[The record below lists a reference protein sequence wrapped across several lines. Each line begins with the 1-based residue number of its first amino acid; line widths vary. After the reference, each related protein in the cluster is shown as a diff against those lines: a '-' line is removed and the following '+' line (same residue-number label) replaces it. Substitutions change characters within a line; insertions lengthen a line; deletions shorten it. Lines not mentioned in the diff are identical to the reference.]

1 MESTRKQIV
10 LGILAHVDSGK
21 TTLSEAML
29 YRAGVTRRL
38 GRVDHKDAFLDT
50 DALEKA
56 RGITIFSKQA
66 LLTAGDTDIALLDTP
81 GHVDFSTETERTLQ
95 VLDYA
100 VLVVSGTDGVQSHTE
115 TLWRLLRRYHV
126 PTFVFVNK
134 MDLPGMERQELLA
147 QLNRRL
153 GEGFVD
159 FGVEQAGRDEAL
171 ALCDEN
177 LMDRMLDAGQLQ
189 DADLIPAIARR
200 HVFPCW
206 FGAAL
211 KLEGVDALLDG
222 LDRYT
227 RPAPALEAFGAKVFK
242 VSQDEQG
249 ARLTW
254 LRVTGGELK
263 VKAQL
268 TGEADGEP
276 WAEKANQLRLYSGAK
291 YTLAEAIGPGQVC
304 AVTGLTKARPGE
316 GLGAERDSD
325 LPVLEPVLSYQVLLP
340 EGADVHAALGKL
352 HRLEEEEP
360 QLHVVWNETLGEIHV
375 QLMGEIQLE
384 VLKSLLAER
393 YGLEVSFGPGGILYK
408 ETITEAMEGV
418 GHYEPLRHYAEV
430 HLLLE
435 PLPRG
440 SGLELAAA
448 CPQDMLDGNW
458 QRLVLTHLAE
468 KPHLGVLTGSPI
480 TDVRITLVAGRA
492 HLKHTEGGDFRQA
505 TYRAVRQGLMEAE
518 SILLEPWYDFRLE
531 LPPEQVGR
539 ALSDLQRMGGQA
551 GTPETAG
558 ALSVLTGSAPVA
570 GLRDYGREVAAY
582 TRGRGRLSC
591 TAGGYAP
598 CHNADEVIAALGY
611 DPERDVDNP
620 ADSVFCAHGAG
631 YNVKW
636 SEVKAHA
643 HVGSGLRLGAEP
655 PPPEEAAPVRPRSV
669 SYAASLEQD
678 KELQAI
684 FERTYG
690 KVERGAF
697 RPQPKPARTSLDDRK
712 YSIQAQKQGPEYLL
726 ADGYNLIF
734 AWEELKA
741 VARDNLDAARQMLM
755 EVLSNY
761 QGFKQNIVILVF
773 DAYRVPRSVQ
783 DVTKYHNIYVV
794 YTKEA
799 ETADTYIERATY
811 EIGRHH
817 RVRVATSDGA
827 EQLIILGHGA
837 LRLSASAFKAE
848 VEQATGQISAILAAN
863 NRSAPSQPVAAALER
878 ARRRQEDKP

>member
-29 YRAGVTRRL
+29 YRTGVTRRL

-66 LLTAGDTDIALLDTP
+66 LLTAGDTDITLLDTP

-159 FGVEQAGRDEAL
+159 FGAEQADRDEAL

-384 VLKSLLAER
+384 VLRSLLAER
-393 YGLEVSFGPGGILYK
+393 FGLEVEFGPGGILYK
-408 ETITEAMEGV
+408 ETITEPMEGV

-430 HLLLE
+430 HLKLE

-440 SGLELAAA
+440 SGMQFAAD
-448 CPQDMLDGNW
+448 CREEVLDKNW
-458 QRLVLTHLAE
+458 QRLVLTHLEE
-468 KPHLGVLTGSPI
+468 KQHLGVLTGSPL
-480 TDVRITLVAGRA
+480 TDVKITLIAGRA

-505 TYRAVRQGLMEAE
+505 TYRAVRQGLMLAK
-518 SILLEPWYDFRLE
+518 SQLLEPWYAFRLE
-531 LPPEQVGR
+531 VPAENIGRAMSDIQRMEGTFDPPESGE
-539 ALSDLQRMGGQA
+539 
-551 GTPETAG
+551 ETA
-558 ALSVLTGSAPVA
+558 VLTGFAPVSTM
-570 GLRDYGREVAAY
+570 RSYPMEVVSY
-582 TRGRGRLSC
+582 TRGRGHLSL
-591 TAGGYAP
+591 TLDGYRP
-598 CHNADEVIAALGY
+598 CHNAQEVIAAIGY
-611 DPERDVDNP
+611 EPEHDLDNP

-631 YNVKW
+631 FVVPW
-636 SEVKAHA
+636 DQVRSHM
-643 HVGSGLRLGAEP
+643 HVDSGWGKSTR
-655 PPPEEAAPVRPRSV
+655 PEQEAAVPQRRAMA
-669 SYAASLEQD
+669 YRATLEED
-678 KELQAI
+678 AELLKI

-690 KVERGAF
+690 PIKRDPLAAF
-697 RPQPKPARTSLDDRK
+697 RPV
-712 YSIQAQKQGPEYLL
+712 QKRERPDFAAEQWEIALEYLL
-726 ADGYNLIF
+726 VDGYNIIF
-734 AWEELKA
+734 AWDELNALSKES
-741 VARDNLDAARQMLM
+741 LDAARHKLM
-755 EVLSNY
+755 DILCNY
-761 QGFKQNIVILVF
+761 QGFQKCVLILVF
-773 DAYRVPRSVQ
+773 DAYRVPGSPGSIEQ
-783 DVTKYHNIYVV
+783 YHNIHVV

-799 ETADTYIERATY
+799 ETADMFIERVTH
-811 EIGRHH
+811 EIGRNR
-817 RVRVATSDGA
+817 RVRVATSDGM
-827 EQLIILGHGA
+827 EQIIILGHGA
-837 LRLSASAFKAE
+837 LRVSARMFHEE
-848 VEQATGQISAILAAN
+848 VQNVEKQI
-863 NRSAPSQPVAAALER
+863 RALVQGE
-878 ARRRQEDKP
+878 A

>member
-66 LLTAGDTDIALLDTP
+66 LLTAGDTDITLLDTP

-159 FGVEQAGRDEAL
+159 FGAEQADRDEAL

-291 YTLAEAIGPGQVC
+291 YTLTEAIGPGQVC

-340 EGADVHAALGKL
+340 EGSDVHAALGKL

-384 VLKSLLAER
+384 VLRSLLAER
-393 YGLEVSFGPGGILYK
+393 FGLEVEFGPGGILYK
-408 ETITEAMEGV
+408 ETITEPMEGV

-430 HLLLE
+430 HLKLE

-440 SGLELAAA
+440 SGMQFAAD
-448 CPQDMLDGNW
+448 CREEVLDKNW
-458 QRLVLTHLAE
+458 QRLVLTHLEE
-468 KPHLGVLTGSPI
+468 KQHLGVLTGSPL
-480 TDVRITLVAGRA
+480 TDVKITLIAGRA

-505 TYRAVRQGLMEAE
+505 TYRAVRQGLMLAK
-518 SILLEPWYDFRLE
+518 SQLLEPWYAFRLE
-531 LPPEQVGR
+531 VPAENIGRAMSDIQRMEGTFDPPESGE
-539 ALSDLQRMGGQA
+539 
-551 GTPETAG
+551 ETA
-558 ALSVLTGSAPVA
+558 VLTGFAPVSTM
-570 GLRDYGREVAAY
+570 RSYPMEVVSY
-582 TRGRGRLSC
+582 TRGRGHLSL
-591 TAGGYAP
+591 TLDGYRP
-598 CHNADEVIAALGY
+598 CHNAQEVIAAIGY
-611 DPERDVDNP
+611 EPEHDLDNP

-631 YNVKW
+631 FVVPW
-636 SEVKAHA
+636 DQVRSHM
-643 HVGSGLRLGAEP
+643 HVDSGWGKSTR
-655 PPPEEAAPVRPRSV
+655 PEQEAAVPQRRAMA
-669 SYAASLEQD
+669 YRATLEED
-678 KELQAI
+678 AELLKI

-690 KVERGAF
+690 PIKRDPLAAF
-697 RPQPKPARTSLDDRK
+697 RPV
-712 YSIQAQKQGPEYLL
+712 QKRERPDFAAEQWEIAPEYLL
-726 ADGYNLIF
+726 VDGYNIIF
-734 AWEELKA
+734 AWDELNALSKES
-741 VARDNLDAARQMLM
+741 LDAARHKLM
-755 EVLSNY
+755 DILCNY
-761 QGFKQNIVILVF
+761 QGFQKCVLILVF
-773 DAYRVPRSVQ
+773 DAYRVPGSPGSIEQ
-783 DVTKYHNIYVV
+783 YHNIHVV

-799 ETADTYIERATY
+799 ETADMFIERVTH
-811 EIGRHH
+811 EIGRNR
-817 RVRVATSDGA
+817 RVRVATSDGM
-827 EQLIILGHGA
+827 EQIIILGHGA
-837 LRLSASAFKAE
+837 LRVSARMFHEE
-848 VEQATGQISAILAAN
+848 VQNVEKQI
-863 NRSAPSQPVAAALER
+863 RALVQGE
-878 ARRRQEDKP
+878 A

>member
-66 LLTAGDTDIALLDTP
+66 LLTAGDTDITLLDTP

-159 FGVEQAGRDEAL
+159 FGATQADRDEAL

-189 DADLIPAIARR
+189 DADLILAIARR

-268 TGEADGEP
+268 TGEADGEL

-291 YTLAEAIGPGQVC
+291 YTLTEAIGPGQVC

-384 VLKSLLAER
+384 VLRSLLAER
-393 YGLEVSFGPGGILYK
+393 FGLEVEFGPGGILYK
-408 ETITEAMEGV
+408 ETITEPMEGV

-430 HLLLE
+430 HLKLE

-440 SGLELAAA
+440 SGMQFAAD
-448 CPQDMLDGNW
+448 CREEVLDKNW
-458 QRLVLTHLAE
+458 QRLVLTHLEE
-468 KPHLGVLTGSPI
+468 KQHLGVLTGSPL
-480 TDVRITLVAGRA
+480 TDVKITLIAGRA

-505 TYRAVRQGLMEAE
+505 TYRAVRQGLMLAK
-518 SILLEPWYDFRLE
+518 SQLLEPWYAFRLE
-531 LPPEQVGR
+531 VPAENIGRAMSDIQRMEGTFDPPESGE
-539 ALSDLQRMGGQA
+539 
-551 GTPETAG
+551 ETA
-558 ALSVLTGSAPVA
+558 VLTGFAPVSTM
-570 GLRDYGREVAAY
+570 RSYPMEVVSY
-582 TRGRGRLSC
+582 TRGRGHLSL
-591 TAGGYAP
+591 TLDGYRP
-598 CHNADEVIAALGY
+598 CHNAQEVIAAIGY
-611 DPERDVDNP
+611 EPEHDLDNP

-631 YNVKW
+631 FVVPW
-636 SEVKAHA
+636 DQVRSHM
-643 HVGSGLRLGAEP
+643 HVDSGWGKSTR
-655 PPPEEAAPVRPRSV
+655 PEQEAAVPQRRAMA
-669 SYAASLEQD
+669 YRATLEED
-678 KELQAI
+678 AELLKI

-690 KVERGAF
+690 PIKRDPLAAF
-697 RPQPKPARTSLDDRK
+697 RPV
-712 YSIQAQKQGPEYLL
+712 QKRERPDFAAEQWEIAPEYLL
-726 ADGYNLIF
+726 VDGYNIIF
-734 AWEELKA
+734 AWDELNSLSKES
-741 VARDNLDAARQMLM
+741 LDAARHKLM
-755 EVLSNY
+755 DILCNY
-761 QGFKQNIVILVF
+761 QGFQKCVLILVF
-773 DAYRVPRSVQ
+773 DAYRVPGSPGSIEQ
-783 DVTKYHNIYVV
+783 YHNIHVV

-799 ETADTYIERATY
+799 ETADMFIERVTH
-811 EIGRHH
+811 EIGRNR
-817 RVRVATSDGA
+817 RVRVATSDGM
-827 EQLIILGHGA
+827 EQIIILGHGA
-837 LRLSASAFKAE
+837 LRVSARMFHEE
-848 VEQATGQISAILAAN
+848 VQNVEKQI
-863 NRSAPSQPVAAALER
+863 RALVQGE
-878 ARRRQEDKP
+878 A

>member
-66 LLTAGDTDIALLDTP
+66 LLTAGDTDITLLDTP

-134 MDLPGMERQELLA
+134 MDLPGMKRQELLA

-159 FGVEQAGRDEAL
+159 FGATQADRDEAL

-249 ARLTW
+249 TRLTW

-291 YTLAEAIGPGQVC
+291 YTLTEAIGPGQVC

-384 VLKSLLAER
+384 VLRSLLAER
-393 YGLEVSFGPGGILYK
+393 FGLEVEFGPGGILYK
-408 ETITEAMEGV
+408 ETITEPMEGV

-430 HLLLE
+430 HLKLE

-440 SGLELAAA
+440 SGMQFAAD
-448 CPQDMLDGNW
+448 CREEVLDKNW
-458 QRLVLTHLAE
+458 QRLVLTHLEE
-468 KPHLGVLTGSPI
+468 KQHLGVLTGSPL
-480 TDVRITLVAGRA
+480 TDVKITLIAGRA

-505 TYRAVRQGLMEAE
+505 TYRAVRQGLMLAK
-518 SILLEPWYDFRLE
+518 SQLLEPWYAFRLE
-531 LPPEQVGR
+531 VPAENIGRAMSDIQRMEGTFDPPESGE
-539 ALSDLQRMGGQA
+539 
-551 GTPETAG
+551 ETA
-558 ALSVLTGSAPVA
+558 VLTGFAPVSTM
-570 GLRDYGREVAAY
+570 RSYPMEVVSY
-582 TRGRGRLSC
+582 TRGRGHLSL
-591 TAGGYAP
+591 TLDGYRP
-598 CHNADEVIAALGY
+598 CHNAQEVIAAIGY
-611 DPERDVDNP
+611 EPEHDLDNP

-631 YNVKW
+631 FVVPW
-636 SEVKAHA
+636 DQVRSHM
-643 HVGSGLRLGAEP
+643 HVDSGWGKSTR
-655 PPPEEAAPVRPRSV
+655 PEQEAAVPQRRAMA
-669 SYAASLEQD
+669 YRATLEED
-678 KELQAI
+678 AELLKI

-690 KVERGAF
+690 PIKRDPLAAF
-697 RPQPKPARTSLDDRK
+697 RPV
-712 YSIQAQKQGPEYLL
+712 QKRERPDFAAEQWEIAPEYLL
-726 ADGYNLIF
+726 VDGYNIIF
-734 AWEELKA
+734 AWDELNALSKES
-741 VARDNLDAARQMLM
+741 LDAARHKLM
-755 EVLSNY
+755 DILCNY
-761 QGFKQNIVILVF
+761 QGFQKCVLILVF
-773 DAYRVPRSVQ
+773 DAYRVPGSPGSIEQ
-783 DVTKYHNIYVV
+783 YHNIHVV

-799 ETADTYIERATY
+799 ETADMFIERVTH
-811 EIGRHH
+811 EIGRNR
-817 RVRVATSDGA
+817 RVRVATSDGM
-827 EQLIILGHGA
+827 EQIIILGHGA
-837 LRLSASAFKAE
+837 LRVSARMFHEE
-848 VEQATGQISAILAAN
+848 VQNVEKQI
-863 NRSAPSQPVAAALER
+863 RALVQGE
-878 ARRRQEDKP
+878 A

>member
-66 LLTAGDTDIALLDTP
+66 LLTAGDTDITLLDTP

-159 FGVEQAGRDEAL
+159 FGAEQADRDEAL

-227 RPAPALEAFGAKVFK
+227 RSAPALEAFGAKVFK

-291 YTLAEAIGPGQVC
+291 YTLTEAIGPGQVC

-384 VLKSLLAER
+384 VLRSLLAER
-393 YGLEVSFGPGGILYK
+393 FGLEVEFGPGGILYK
-408 ETITEAMEGV
+408 ETITEPMEGV

-430 HLLLE
+430 HLKLE

-440 SGLELAAA
+440 SGMQFAAD
-448 CPQDMLDGNW
+448 CREEVLDKNW
-458 QRLVLTHLAE
+458 QRLVLTHLEE
-468 KPHLGVLTGSPI
+468 KQHLGVLTGSPL
-480 TDVRITLVAGRA
+480 TDVKITLIAGRA

-505 TYRAVRQGLMEAE
+505 TYRAVRQGLMLAK
-518 SILLEPWYDFRLE
+518 SQLLEPWYAFRLE
-531 LPPEQVGR
+531 VPAENIGRAMSDIQRMEGTFDPPESGE
-539 ALSDLQRMGGQA
+539 
-551 GTPETAG
+551 ETA
-558 ALSVLTGSAPVA
+558 VLAGFAPVSTM
-570 GLRDYGREVAAY
+570 RSYPMEVVSY
-582 TRGRGRLSC
+582 TRGRGHLSL
-591 TAGGYAP
+591 TLDGYRP
-598 CHNADEVIAALGY
+598 CHNAQEVIAAIGY
-611 DPERDVDNP
+611 EPEHDLDNP

-631 YNVKW
+631 FVVPW
-636 SEVKAHA
+636 DQVRSHM
-643 HVGSGLRLGAEP
+643 HVDSGWGKSTR
-655 PPPEEAAPVRPRSV
+655 PEQEAAVPQRRAMA
-669 SYAASLEQD
+669 YRATLEED
-678 KELQAI
+678 AELLKI

-690 KVERGAF
+690 PIKRDPLAAF
-697 RPQPKPARTSLDDRK
+697 RPV
-712 YSIQAQKQGPEYLL
+712 QKRERPDFAAEQWEIAPEYLL
-726 ADGYNLIF
+726 VDGYNIIF
-734 AWEELKA
+734 AWDELNALSKES
-741 VARDNLDAARQMLM
+741 LDAARHKLM
-755 EVLSNY
+755 DILCNY
-761 QGFKQNIVILVF
+761 QGFQKCVLILVF
-773 DAYRVPRSVQ
+773 DAYRVPGSPGSIEQ
-783 DVTKYHNIYVV
+783 YHNIHVV

-799 ETADTYIERATY
+799 ETADMFIERVTH
-811 EIGRHH
+811 EIGRNR
-817 RVRVATSDGA
+817 RVRVATSDGM
-827 EQLIILGHGA
+827 EQIIILGHGA
-837 LRLSASAFKAE
+837 LRVSARMFHEE
-848 VEQATGQISAILAAN
+848 VQNVEKQI
-863 NRSAPSQPVAAALER
+863 RALVQGE
-878 ARRRQEDKP
+878 A

>member
-66 LLTAGDTDIALLDTP
+66 LLTAGDTDITLLDTP

-159 FGVEQAGRDEAL
+159 FGAEQADRDEAL

-384 VLKSLLAER
+384 VLRSLLAER
-393 YGLEVSFGPGGILYK
+393 FGLAVEFGPGGILYK
-408 ETITEAMEGV
+408 ETITEPMEGV

-430 HLLLE
+430 HLKLE

-440 SGLELAAA
+440 SGMQFAAD
-448 CPQDMLDGNW
+448 CREEVLDKNW
-458 QRLVLTHLAE
+458 QRLVLTHLEE
-468 KPHLGVLTGSPI
+468 KQHLGVLTGSPL
-480 TDVRITLVAGRA
+480 TDVKITLIAGRA

-505 TYRAVRQGLMEAE
+505 TYRAVRQGLMLAK
-518 SILLEPWYDFRLE
+518 SQLLEPWYAFRLE
-531 LPPEQVGR
+531 VPAENIGRAMSDIQRMEGTFDPPESGE
-539 ALSDLQRMGGQA
+539 
-551 GTPETAG
+551 ETA
-558 ALSVLTGSAPVA
+558 VLTGFAPVSTM
-570 GLRDYGREVAAY
+570 RSYPMEVVSY
-582 TRGRGRLSC
+582 TRGRGHLSL
-591 TAGGYAP
+591 TLDGYRP
-598 CHNADEVIAALGY
+598 CHNAQEVIAAIGY
-611 DPERDVDNP
+611 EPEHDLDNP

-631 YNVKW
+631 FVVPW
-636 SEVKAHA
+636 DQVRSHM
-643 HVGSGLRLGAEP
+643 HVDSGWGKSTR
-655 PPPEEAAPVRPRSV
+655 PEQEAAVPQRRAMA
-669 SYAASLEQD
+669 YRATLEED
-678 KELQAI
+678 AELLKI

-690 KVERGAF
+690 PIKRDPLAAF
-697 RPQPKPARTSLDDRK
+697 RPV
-712 YSIQAQKQGPEYLL
+712 QKRERPDFAAEQWEIAPEYLL
-726 ADGYNLIF
+726 VDGYNIIF
-734 AWEELKA
+734 AWDELHALSKES
-741 VARDNLDAARQMLM
+741 LDAARHKLM
-755 EVLSNY
+755 DILCNY
-761 QGFKQNIVILVF
+761 QGFQKCVLILVF
-773 DAYRVPRSVQ
+773 DAYRVPGSPGSIEQ
-783 DVTKYHNIYVV
+783 YHNIHVV

-799 ETADTYIERATY
+799 ETADMFIERVTH
-811 EIGRHH
+811 EIGRNR
-817 RVRVATSDGA
+817 RVRVATSDGM
-827 EQLIILGHGA
+827 EQIIILGHGA
-837 LRLSASAFKAE
+837 LRVSARMFHEE
-848 VEQATGQISAILAAN
+848 VQNVEKQIRVLVQGEA
-863 NRSAPSQPVAAALER
+863 
-878 ARRRQEDKP
+878 

>member
-66 LLTAGDTDIALLDTP
+66 LLTAGDTDITLLDTP

-159 FGVEQAGRDEAL
+159 FGAEQADRDEAL

-291 YTLAEAIGPGQVC
+291 YTLTEAIGPGQVC

-384 VLKSLLAER
+384 VLRSLLAER
-393 YGLEVSFGPGGILYK
+393 FGLEVEFGPGGILYK
-408 ETITEAMEGV
+408 ETITEPMEGV

-430 HLLLE
+430 HLKLE

-440 SGLELAAA
+440 SGMQFAAD
-448 CPQDMLDGNW
+448 CREEVLDKNW
-458 QRLVLTHLAE
+458 QRLVLTHLEE
-468 KPHLGVLTGSPI
+468 KQHLGVLTGSPL
-480 TDVRITLVAGRA
+480 TDVKITLIAGRA
-492 HLKHTEGGDFRQA
+492 HLKHTEGGDFRKA
-505 TYRAVRQGLMEAE
+505 TYRAVRQGLMLAK
-518 SILLEPWYDFRLE
+518 SQLLEPWYAFRLE
-531 LPPEQVGR
+531 VPAENIGRAMSDIQRMEGTFDPPESGE
-539 ALSDLQRMGGQA
+539 
-551 GTPETAG
+551 ETA
-558 ALSVLTGSAPVA
+558 VLTGFAPVSTM
-570 GLRDYGREVAAY
+570 RSYPMEVVSY
-582 TRGRGRLSC
+582 TRGRGHLSL
-591 TAGGYAP
+591 TLDGYRP
-598 CHNADEVIAALGY
+598 CHNAQEVIAAIGY
-611 DPERDVDNP
+611 EPEHDLDNP

-631 YNVKW
+631 FVVPW
-636 SEVKAHA
+636 DQVRSHM
-643 HVGSGLRLGAEP
+643 HVDSGWGKSTR
-655 PPPEEAAPVRPRSV
+655 PEQEAAVPQRRAMA
-669 SYAASLEQD
+669 YRATLEED
-678 KELQAI
+678 AELLKI

-690 KVERGAF
+690 PIKRDPLAAF
-697 RPQPKPARTSLDDRK
+697 RPV
-712 YSIQAQKQGPEYLL
+712 QKRERPDFAAEQWEIAPEYLL
-726 ADGYNLIF
+726 VDGYNIIF
-734 AWEELKA
+734 AWDELNALSKES
-741 VARDNLDAARQMLM
+741 LDAARHKLM
-755 EVLSNY
+755 DILCNY
-761 QGFKQNIVILVF
+761 QGFQKCVLILVF
-773 DAYRVPRSVQ
+773 DAYRVPGSPGSIEQ
-783 DVTKYHNIYVV
+783 YHNIHVV

-799 ETADTYIERATY
+799 ETADMFIERVTH
-811 EIGRHH
+811 EIGRNR
-817 RVRVATSDGA
+817 RVRVATSDGM
-827 EQLIILGHGA
+827 EQIIILGHGA
-837 LRLSASAFKAE
+837 LRVSARMFHEE
-848 VEQATGQISAILAAN
+848 VQNVEKQI
-863 NRSAPSQPVAAALER
+863 RALVQGE
-878 ARRRQEDKP
+878 A

>member
-66 LLTAGDTDIALLDTP
+66 LLTAGDTDITLLDTP

-159 FGVEQAGRDEAL
+159 FGAEQADRDEAL

-384 VLKSLLAER
+384 VLRSLLAER
-393 YGLEVSFGPGGILYK
+393 FGLEVEFGPGGILYK
-408 ETITEAMEGV
+408 ETITEPMEGV

-430 HLLLE
+430 HLKLE

-440 SGLELAAA
+440 SGMQFAAD
-448 CPQDMLDGNW
+448 CREEVLDKNW
-458 QRLVLTHLAE
+458 QRLVLTHLEE
-468 KPHLGVLTGSPI
+468 KQHLGVLTGSPL
-480 TDVRITLVAGRA
+480 TDVKITLIAGRA

-505 TYRAVRQGLMEAE
+505 TYRAVRQGLMLAK
-518 SILLEPWYDFRLE
+518 SQLLEPWYAFRLE
-531 LPPEQVGR
+531 VPAENIGRAMSDIQRMEGTFDPPESGE
-539 ALSDLQRMGGQA
+539 
-551 GTPETAG
+551 ETA
-558 ALSVLTGSAPVA
+558 VLTGFAPVSTM
-570 GLRDYGREVAAY
+570 RSYPMEVVSY
-582 TRGRGRLSC
+582 TRGRGHLSL
-591 TAGGYAP
+591 TLDGYRP
-598 CHNADEVIAALGY
+598 CHNAQEVIAAIGY
-611 DPERDVDNP
+611 EPEHDLDNP

-631 YNVKW
+631 FVVPW
-636 SEVKAHA
+636 DQVRSHM
-643 HVGSGLRLGAEP
+643 HVDSGWGKSTR
-655 PPPEEAAPVRPRSV
+655 PEQEAAVPQRRAMA
-669 SYAASLEQD
+669 YRATLEED
-678 KELQAI
+678 AELLKI

-690 KVERGAF
+690 PIKRDPLAAF
-697 RPQPKPARTSLDDRK
+697 RPV
-712 YSIQAQKQGPEYLL
+712 QKRERPDFAAEQWEIAPEYLL
-726 ADGYNLIF
+726 VDGYNIIF
-734 AWEELKA
+734 AWDELNALSKES
-741 VARDNLDAARQMLM
+741 LDAARHKLM
-755 EVLSNY
+755 DILCNY
-761 QGFKQNIVILVF
+761 QGFQKCVLILVF
-773 DAYRVPRSVQ
+773 DAYRVPGSPGSIEQ
-783 DVTKYHNIYVV
+783 YHNIHVV

-799 ETADTYIERATY
+799 ETADMFIERVTH
-811 EIGRHH
+811 EIGRNR
-817 RVRVATSDGA
+817 RVRVATSDGM
-827 EQLIILGHGA
+827 EQIIILGHGA
-837 LRLSASAFKAE
+837 LRVSARMFHEE
-848 VEQATGQISAILAAN
+848 VQNVEKQI
-863 NRSAPSQPVAAALER
+863 RALV
-878 ARRRQEDKP
+878 QGGSVMLQFSVTTHP

>member
-66 LLTAGDTDIALLDTP
+66 LLTAGDTDITLLDTP

-134 MDLPGMERQELLA
+134 MDLPGMKRQELLA

-159 FGVEQAGRDEAL
+159 FGATQADRDEAL

-291 YTLAEAIGPGQVC
+291 YTLTEAIGPGQVC

-384 VLKSLLAER
+384 VLRSLLAER
-393 YGLEVSFGPGGILYK
+393 FGLEVEFGPGGILYK
-408 ETITEAMEGV
+408 ETITEPMEGV

-430 HLLLE
+430 HLKLE

-440 SGLELAAA
+440 SGMQFAAD
-448 CPQDMLDGNW
+448 CREEVLDKNW
-458 QRLVLTHLAE
+458 QRLVLTHLEE
-468 KPHLGVLTGSPI
+468 KQHLGVLTGSPL
-480 TDVRITLVAGRA
+480 TDVKITLIAGRA

-505 TYRAVRQGLMEAE
+505 TYRAVRQGLMLAK
-518 SILLEPWYDFRLE
+518 SQLLEPWYAFRLE
-531 LPPEQVGR
+531 VPAENIGRAMSDIQRMEGTFDPPESGE
-539 ALSDLQRMGGQA
+539 
-551 GTPETAG
+551 ETT
-558 ALSVLTGSAPVA
+558 VLTGFAPVSTM
-570 GLRDYGREVAAY
+570 RSYPMEVVSY
-582 TRGRGRLSC
+582 TRGRGHLSL
-591 TAGGYAP
+591 TLDGYRP
-598 CHNADEVIAALGY
+598 CHNAQEVIAAIGY
-611 DPERDVDNP
+611 EPEHDLDNP

-631 YNVKW
+631 FVVPW
-636 SEVKAHA
+636 DQVRSHM
-643 HVGSGLRLGAEP
+643 HVDSGWGKSTR
-655 PPPEEAAPVRPRSV
+655 PEQEAAVPQRRAMA
-669 SYAASLEQD
+669 YRATLEED
-678 KELQAI
+678 AELLKI

-690 KVERGAF
+690 PIKRDPLAAF
-697 RPQPKPARTSLDDRK
+697 RPV
-712 YSIQAQKQGPEYLL
+712 QKRERPDFAAEQWEIAPEYLL
-726 ADGYNLIF
+726 VDGYNIIF
-734 AWEELKA
+734 AWDELNALSKES
-741 VARDNLDAARQMLM
+741 LDAARHKLM
-755 EVLSNY
+755 DILCNY
-761 QGFKQNIVILVF
+761 QGFQKCVLILVF
-773 DAYRVPRSVQ
+773 DAYRVPGSPGSIEQ
-783 DVTKYHNIYVV
+783 YHNIHVV

-799 ETADTYIERATY
+799 ETADMFIERVTH
-811 EIGRHH
+811 EIGRNR
-817 RVRVATSDGA
+817 RVRVATSDGM
-827 EQLIILGHGA
+827 EQIIILGHGA
-837 LRLSASAFKAE
+837 LRVSARMFHEE
-848 VEQATGQISAILAAN
+848 VQNVEKQI
-863 NRSAPSQPVAAALER
+863 RALVQGE
-878 ARRRQEDKP
+878 A

>member
-66 LLTAGDTDIALLDTP
+66 LLTAGDTDITLLDTP

-159 FGVEQAGRDEAL
+159 FGATQADRDEAL

-291 YTLAEAIGPGQVC
+291 YTLTEAIGPGQVC

-360 QLHVVWNETLGEIHV
+360 QLHVVWNEALGEIHV

-384 VLKSLLAER
+384 VLRSLLAER
-393 YGLEVSFGPGGILYK
+393 FGLEVEFGPGGILYK
-408 ETITEAMEGV
+408 ETITEPMEGV

-430 HLLLE
+430 HLKLE

-440 SGLELAAA
+440 SGMQFAAD
-448 CPQDMLDGNW
+448 CREEVLDKNW
-458 QRLVLTHLAE
+458 QRLVLTHLEE
-468 KPHLGVLTGSPI
+468 KQHLGVLTGSPL
-480 TDVRITLVAGRA
+480 TDVKITLIAGRA

-505 TYRAVRQGLMEAE
+505 TYRAVRQGLMLAK
-518 SILLEPWYDFRLE
+518 SQLLEPWYAFRLE
-531 LPPEQVGR
+531 VPAENIGRAMSDIQRMEGTFDPPESGE
-539 ALSDLQRMGGQA
+539 
-551 GTPETAG
+551 ETA
-558 ALSVLTGSAPVA
+558 VLTGFAPVSTM
-570 GLRDYGREVAAY
+570 RSYPMEVVSY
-582 TRGRGRLSC
+582 TRGRGHLSL
-591 TAGGYAP
+591 TLDGYRP
-598 CHNADEVIAALGY
+598 CHNAQEVIAAIGY
-611 DPERDVDNP
+611 EPEHDLDNP
-620 ADSVFCAHGAG
+620 ADSMFCAHGAG
-631 YNVKW
+631 FVVPW
-636 SEVKAHA
+636 DQVRSHM
-643 HVGSGLRLGAEP
+643 HVDSGWGKSTR
-655 PPPEEAAPVRPRSV
+655 PEQEAAVPQRRAMA
-669 SYAASLEQD
+669 YRATLEED
-678 KELQAI
+678 AELLKI

-690 KVERGAF
+690 PIKRDPLAAF
-697 RPQPKPARTSLDDRK
+697 RPV
-712 YSIQAQKQGPEYLL
+712 QKRERPDFAAEQWEIAPEYLL
-726 ADGYNLIF
+726 VDGYNIIF
-734 AWEELKA
+734 AWDELNALSKES
-741 VARDNLDAARQMLM
+741 LDAARHKLM
-755 EVLSNY
+755 DILCNY
-761 QGFKQNIVILVF
+761 QGFQKCVLILVF
-773 DAYRVPRSVQ
+773 DAYRVPGSPGSIEQ
-783 DVTKYHNIYVV
+783 YHNIHVV

-799 ETADTYIERATY
+799 ETADMFIERVTH
-811 EIGRHH
+811 EIGRNR
-817 RVRVATSDGA
+817 RVRVATSDGM
-827 EQLIILGHGA
+827 EQIIILGHGA
-837 LRLSASAFKAE
+837 LRVSARMFHEE
-848 VEQATGQISAILAAN
+848 VQNVEKQI
-863 NRSAPSQPVAAALER
+863 RALVQGE
-878 ARRRQEDKP
+878 A

>member
-66 LLTAGDTDIALLDTP
+66 LLTAGDTDITLLDTP

-159 FGVEQAGRDEAL
+159 FGAEQADRDEAL

-249 ARLTW
+249 TRLTW

-360 QLHVVWNETLGEIHV
+360 QLHVVWNEALGEIHV

-384 VLKSLLAER
+384 VLRSLLAER
-393 YGLEVSFGPGGILYK
+393 FGLAVEFGPGGILYK
-408 ETITEAMEGV
+408 ETITEPMEGV

-430 HLLLE
+430 HLKLE

-440 SGLELAAA
+440 SGMQFAAD
-448 CPQDMLDGNW
+448 CREEVLDKNW
-458 QRLVLTHLAE
+458 QRLVLTHLEE
-468 KPHLGVLTGSPI
+468 KQHLGVLTGSPL
-480 TDVRITLVAGRA
+480 TDVKITLIAGRA

-505 TYRAVRQGLMEAE
+505 TYRAVRQGLMLAK
-518 SILLEPWYDFRLE
+518 SQLLEPWYAFRLE
-531 LPPEQVGR
+531 VPAENIGRAMSDIQRMEGTFDPPESGE
-539 ALSDLQRMGGQA
+539 
-551 GTPETAG
+551 ETA
-558 ALSVLTGSAPVA
+558 VLTGFAPVSTM
-570 GLRDYGREVAAY
+570 RSYPMEVVSY
-582 TRGRGRLSC
+582 TRGRGHLSL
-591 TAGGYAP
+591 TLDGYRP
-598 CHNADEVIAALGY
+598 CHNAQEVIAAIGY
-611 DPERDVDNP
+611 EPEHDLDNP

-631 YNVKW
+631 FVVPW
-636 SEVKAHA
+636 DQVRSHM
-643 HVGSGLRLGAEP
+643 HVDSGWGKSTR
-655 PPPEEAAPVRPRSV
+655 PEQEAAV
-669 SYAASLEQD
+669 SQRRAMAYRATLEED
-678 KELQAI
+678 AELLKI

-690 KVERGAF
+690 PIKRDPLAAF
-697 RPQPKPARTSLDDRK
+697 RPV
-712 YSIQAQKQGPEYLL
+712 QKREHPDFAAEQWEIAPEYLL
-726 ADGYNLIF
+726 VDGYNIIF
-734 AWEELKA
+734 AWDELNALSKES
-741 VARDNLDAARQMLM
+741 LDAARHKLM
-755 EVLSNY
+755 DILCNY
-761 QGFKQNIVILVF
+761 QGFQKCVLILVF
-773 DAYRVPRSVQ
+773 DAYRVPGSPGSIEQ
-783 DVTKYHNIYVV
+783 YHNIHVV

-799 ETADTYIERATY
+799 ETADMFIERVTH
-811 EIGRHH
+811 EIGRNR
-817 RVRVATSDGA
+817 RVRVATSDGM
-827 EQLIILGHGA
+827 EQIIILGHGA
-837 LRLSASAFKAE
+837 LRVSARMFHEE
-848 VEQATGQISAILAAN
+848 VQNVEKQI
-863 NRSAPSQPVAAALER
+863 RALVQGE
-878 ARRRQEDKP
+878 A

>member
-66 LLTAGDTDIALLDTP
+66 LLTAGDTDITLLDTP

-159 FGVEQAGRDEAL
+159 FGAEQADRDEAL

-291 YTLAEAIGPGQVC
+291 YTLTEAIGPGQVC

-384 VLKSLLAER
+384 VLRSLLAER
-393 YGLEVSFGPGGILYK
+393 FGLAVEFGPGGILYK
-408 ETITEAMEGV
+408 ETITEPMEGV

-430 HLLLE
+430 HLKLE

-440 SGLELAAA
+440 SGMQFAAD
-448 CPQDMLDGNW
+448 CREEVLDKNW
-458 QRLVLTHLAE
+458 QRLVLTHLEE
-468 KPHLGVLTGSPI
+468 KQHLGVLTGSPL
-480 TDVRITLVAGRA
+480 TDVKITLIAGRA
-492 HLKHTEGGDFRQA
+492 HLKHTEGSDFRQA
-505 TYRAVRQGLMEAE
+505 TYRAVRQGLMLAK
-518 SILLEPWYDFRLE
+518 SQLLEPWYAFRLE
-531 LPPEQVGR
+531 VPAENIGRAMSDIQRMEGTFDPPESGE
-539 ALSDLQRMGGQA
+539 
-551 GTPETAG
+551 ETA
-558 ALSVLTGSAPVA
+558 VLTGFAPVSTM
-570 GLRDYGREVAAY
+570 RSYPMEVVSY
-582 TRGRGRLSC
+582 TRGRGHLSL
-591 TAGGYAP
+591 TLDGYRP
-598 CHNADEVIAALGY
+598 CHNAQEVIAAIGY
-611 DPERDVDNP
+611 EPEHDLDNP

-631 YNVKW
+631 FVVPW
-636 SEVKAHA
+636 DQVRSHM
-643 HVGSGLRLGAEP
+643 HVDSGWGKSTR
-655 PPPEEAAPVRPRSV
+655 PEQEAAVPQRRAMA
-669 SYAASLEQD
+669 YRATLEED
-678 KELQAI
+678 AELLKI

-690 KVERGAF
+690 PIKRDPLAAF
-697 RPQPKPARTSLDDRK
+697 RPV
-712 YSIQAQKQGPEYLL
+712 QKRERPDFAAEQWEIAPEYLL
-726 ADGYNLIF
+726 VDGYNIIF
-734 AWEELKA
+734 AWDELNALSKES
-741 VARDNLDAARQMLM
+741 LDAARHKLM
-755 EVLSNY
+755 DILCNY
-761 QGFKQNIVILVF
+761 QGFQKCVLILVF
-773 DAYRVPRSVQ
+773 DAYRVPGSPGSIEQ
-783 DVTKYHNIYVV
+783 YHNIHVV

-799 ETADTYIERATY
+799 ETADMFIERVTH
-811 EIGRHH
+811 EIGRNR
-817 RVRVATSDGA
+817 RVRVATSDGM
-827 EQLIILGHGA
+827 EQIIILGHGA
-837 LRLSASAFKAE
+837 LRVSARMFHEE
-848 VEQATGQISAILAAN
+848 VQNVEKQI
-863 NRSAPSQPVAAALER
+863 RALVQGE
-878 ARRRQEDKP
+878 A

>member
-66 LLTAGDTDIALLDTP
+66 LLTAGDTDITLLDTP

-159 FGVEQAGRDEAL
+159 FGAEQADRDEAL

-177 LMDRMLDAGQLQ
+177 LMDRMLDARQLQ

-291 YTLAEAIGPGQVC
+291 YTLTEAIGPGQVC

-384 VLKSLLAER
+384 VLRSLLAER
-393 YGLEVSFGPGGILYK
+393 FGLEVEFGPGGILYK
-408 ETITEAMEGV
+408 ETITEPMEGV

-430 HLLLE
+430 HLKLE

-440 SGLELAAA
+440 SGMQFAAD
-448 CPQDMLDGNW
+448 CREEVLDKNW
-458 QRLVLTHLAE
+458 QRLVLTHLEE
-468 KPHLGVLTGSPI
+468 KQHLGVLTGSPL
-480 TDVRITLVAGRA
+480 TDVKITLIAGRA

-505 TYRAVRQGLMEAE
+505 TYRAVRQGLMLAK
-518 SILLEPWYDFRLE
+518 SQLLEPWYAFRLE
-531 LPPEQVGR
+531 VPAENIGRAMSDIQRMEGTFDPPESGE
-539 ALSDLQRMGGQA
+539 
-551 GTPETAG
+551 ETA
-558 ALSVLTGSAPVA
+558 VLTGFAPVSTM
-570 GLRDYGREVAAY
+570 RSYPMEVVSY
-582 TRGRGRLSC
+582 TRGRGHLSL
-591 TAGGYAP
+591 TLDGYRP
-598 CHNADEVIAALGY
+598 CHNAQEVITAIGY
-611 DPERDVDNP
+611 EPEHDLDNP

-631 YNVKW
+631 FVVPW
-636 SEVKAHA
+636 DQVRSHM
-643 HVGSGLRLGAEP
+643 HVDSGWGKSTR
-655 PPPEEAAPVRPRSV
+655 PEQEAAVPQRRAMA
-669 SYAASLEQD
+669 YRATLEED
-678 KELQAI
+678 AELLKI

-690 KVERGAF
+690 PIKRDPLAAF
-697 RPQPKPARTSLDDRK
+697 RPV
-712 YSIQAQKQGPEYLL
+712 QKRERPDFAAEQWEIAPEYLL
-726 ADGYNLIF
+726 VDGYNIIF
-734 AWEELKA
+734 AWDELNALSKES
-741 VARDNLDAARQMLM
+741 LDAARHKLM
-755 EVLSNY
+755 DILCNY
-761 QGFKQNIVILVF
+761 QGFQKCVLILVF
-773 DAYRVPRSVQ
+773 DAYRVPGSPGSIEQ
-783 DVTKYHNIYVV
+783 YHNIHVV

-799 ETADTYIERATY
+799 ETADMFIERVTH
-811 EIGRHH
+811 EIGRNR
-817 RVRVATSDGA
+817 RVRVATSDGM
-827 EQLIILGHGA
+827 EQIIILGHGA
-837 LRLSASAFKAE
+837 LRVSARMFHEE
-848 VEQATGQISAILAAN
+848 VQNVEKQI
-863 NRSAPSQPVAAALER
+863 RALVQGE
-878 ARRRQEDKP
+878 A

>member
-66 LLTAGDTDIALLDTP
+66 LLTAGDTDITLLDTP

-159 FGVEQAGRDEAL
+159 FGAEQADRDEAL

-291 YTLAEAIGPGQVC
+291 YTLTEAIGPGQVC

-325 LPVLEPVLSYQVLLP
+325 LPVLEPVLSYQVLLS

-384 VLKSLLAER
+384 VLRSLLAER
-393 YGLEVSFGPGGILYK
+393 FGLAVEFGPGGILYK
-408 ETITEAMEGV
+408 ETITEPMEGV

-430 HLLLE
+430 HLKLE

-440 SGLELAAA
+440 SGMQFAAD
-448 CPQDMLDGNW
+448 CREEVLDKNW
-458 QRLVLTHLAE
+458 QRLVLTHLEE
-468 KPHLGVLTGSPI
+468 KQHLGVLTGSPL
-480 TDVRITLVAGRA
+480 TDVKITLIAGRA

-505 TYRAVRQGLMEAE
+505 TYRAVRQGLMLAK
-518 SILLEPWYDFRLE
+518 SQLLEPWYAFRLE
-531 LPPEQVGR
+531 VPAENIGRAMSDIQRMEGTFDPPESGE
-539 ALSDLQRMGGQA
+539 
-551 GTPETAG
+551 ETA
-558 ALSVLTGSAPVA
+558 VLTGFAPVSTM
-570 GLRDYGREVAAY
+570 RSYPMEVVSY
-582 TRGRGRLSC
+582 TRGRGHLSL
-591 TAGGYAP
+591 TLDGYRP
-598 CHNADEVIAALGY
+598 CHNAQEVIAAIGY
-611 DPERDVDNP
+611 EPEHDLDNP

-631 YNVKW
+631 FVVPW
-636 SEVKAHA
+636 DQVRSHM
-643 HVGSGLRLGAEP
+643 HVDSGWGKSTR
-655 PPPEEAAPVRPRSV
+655 PEQEAAVPQRRAMA
-669 SYAASLEQD
+669 YRATLEED
-678 KELQAI
+678 AELLKI

-690 KVERGAF
+690 PIKRDPLAAF
-697 RPQPKPARTSLDDRK
+697 RPV
-712 YSIQAQKQGPEYLL
+712 QKRERPDFAAEQWEIAPEYLL
-726 ADGYNLIF
+726 VDGYNIIF
-734 AWEELKA
+734 AWDELNALSKES
-741 VARDNLDAARQMLM
+741 LDAARHKLM
-755 EVLSNY
+755 DILCNY
-761 QGFKQNIVILVF
+761 QGFQKCVLILVF
-773 DAYRVPRSVQ
+773 DAYRVPGSPGSIEQ
-783 DVTKYHNIYVV
+783 YHNIHVV

-799 ETADTYIERATY
+799 ETADMFIERVTH
-811 EIGRHH
+811 EIGRNR
-817 RVRVATSDGA
+817 RVRVATSDGM
-827 EQLIILGHGA
+827 EQIIILGHGA
-837 LRLSASAFKAE
+837 LRVSARMFHEE
-848 VEQATGQISAILAAN
+848 VQNVEKQI
-863 NRSAPSQPVAAALER
+863 RALVQGE
-878 ARRRQEDKP
+878 A

>member
-66 LLTAGDTDIALLDTP
+66 LLTAGDTDISLLDTP

-159 FGVEQAGRDEAL
+159 FGAEQADRDEAL

-200 HVFPCW
+200 HAFPCW

-384 VLKSLLAER
+384 VLRSLLAER
-393 YGLEVSFGPGGILYK
+393 FGLEVEFGPGGILYK
-408 ETITEAMEGV
+408 ETITEPMEGV

-430 HLLLE
+430 HLKLE

-440 SGLELAAA
+440 SGMQFAAD
-448 CPQDMLDGNW
+448 CREEVLDKNW
-458 QRLVLTHLAE
+458 QRLVLTHLEE
-468 KPHLGVLTGSPI
+468 KQHLGVLTGSPL
-480 TDVRITLVAGRA
+480 TDVKITLIAGRA

-505 TYRAVRQGLMEAE
+505 TYRAVRQGLMLDK
-518 SILLEPWYDFRLE
+518 SQLLEPWYAFRLE
-531 LPPEQVGR
+531 VPAENIGRAMSDIQRMEGTFDPPESGE
-539 ALSDLQRMGGQA
+539 
-551 GTPETAG
+551 ETA
-558 ALSVLTGSAPVA
+558 VLTGFAPVSTM
-570 GLRDYGREVAAY
+570 RSYPMEVVSY
-582 TRGRGRLSC
+582 TRGRGHLSL
-591 TAGGYAP
+591 TLDGYRP
-598 CHNADEVIAALGY
+598 CHNAQEVIAAIGY
-611 DPERDVDNP
+611 EPEHDLDNP

-631 YNVKW
+631 FVVPW
-636 SEVKAHA
+636 DQVRSHM
-643 HVGSGLRLGAEP
+643 HVDSGWGKSTR
-655 PPPEEAAPVRPRSV
+655 PEQEAAVPQRRAMA
-669 SYAASLEQD
+669 YRATLEED
-678 KELQAI
+678 AELLKI

-690 KVERGAF
+690 PIKRDPLAAF
-697 RPQPKPARTSLDDRK
+697 RPV
-712 YSIQAQKQGPEYLL
+712 QKRERPDFAAEQWEIAPEYLL
-726 ADGYNLIF
+726 VDGYNIIF
-734 AWEELKA
+734 AWDELNALSKES
-741 VARDNLDAARQMLM
+741 LDAARHKLM
-755 EVLSNY
+755 DILCNY
-761 QGFKQNIVILVF
+761 QGYQKCVLILVF
-773 DAYRVPRSVQ
+773 DAYRVPGSPGSIEQ
-783 DVTKYHNIYVV
+783 YHNIHVV

-799 ETADTYIERATY
+799 ETADMFIERVTH
-811 EIGRHH
+811 EIGRNR
-817 RVRVATSDGA
+817 RVRVATSDGM
-827 EQLIILGHGA
+827 EQIIILGHGA
-837 LRLSASAFKAE
+837 LRVSARMFHEE
-848 VEQATGQISAILAAN
+848 VQNVEKQI
-863 NRSAPSQPVAAALER
+863 RALVQGE
-878 ARRRQEDKP
+878 A